1 MNALVILM
9 DVIRSVR
16 TQKDH
21 LRVVVGVAS
30 LYWTM
35 ERLVWK
41 SMSVRWVHI
50 IASSS
55 VSMKMVDSDVSV
67 LLATLSMLIKEPVQV
82 HKMLFMSRLYHL
94 NGSK

>member
-9 DVIRSVR
+9 DVIRFVQ

-21 LRVVVGVAS
+21 LSAVVGVAS
-30 LYWTM
+30 LYWMM
-35 ERLVWK
+35 ERLVWR

-67 LLATLSMLIKEPVQV
+67 LLATLSMLIKGPAQV
-82 HKMLFMSRLYHL
+82 HKIFKWIKIT
-94 NGSK
+94 GSC